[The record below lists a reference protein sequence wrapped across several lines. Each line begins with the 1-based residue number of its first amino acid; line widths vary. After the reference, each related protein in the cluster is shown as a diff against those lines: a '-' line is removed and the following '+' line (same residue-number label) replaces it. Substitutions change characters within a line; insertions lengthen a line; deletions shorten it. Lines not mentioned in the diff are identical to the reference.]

1 MALIPFDGELDAPVP
16 GLVPFTGKL
25 DGEPEGIVDTVKKGL
40 AGAKNYDQAIAS
52 GINEGI
58 ANTIAGAGTFIQAP
72 AANTLSGLAS
82 AAALVDRGITSAANF
97 VSPGSAALND
107 GIQDTAR
114 SASRFAA
121 EERAKNADSNIVAN
135 AGLKMQDFGREH
147 AKYAQEQNKQFNPEL
162 IRQQQNMAGTEG
174 FIGALEGIKDNP
186 MAFTQTLARSAPDMM
201 IGAGVAKGVASGIAA
216 AGGSAARQV
225 AGAST
230 AGILSEAGSSAYQGR
245 EGVYQQVAGMPID
258 RLAAS
263 PRFNE
268 ILAQTGDAAKS
279 REILA
284 NELADQV
291 PLLSAA
297 GTAMGS
303 VITNKLFGGDTS
315 ARMIAGV
322 QKTTGKDVLKNMGQ
336 ESTEEAF
343 QGVPEDLAQHGAVV
357 QADPSAKFD
366 LGKTIAENAAA
377 GLAMGTGG
385 SAISFARDNFGKQA
399 GEIPPAPPPLP
410 DTGPMSRSANLAIS
424 TGAAADA
431 ASVLG
436 VPADAEQAGEQIAP
450 KSMDSIG
457 RVQQIDQQMQSAAP
471 EDAAAM
477 KAERDQITAEWPQAV
492 SGAPT
497 SFSTESGARID
508 GNYALMEAHQL
519 VTSHDEKLKPNPAYP
534 REMQPRE
541 RDRAAS
547 EMQISSIVQRLDP
560 ARLGESGDA
569 GTGAPIVGADG
580 LVESGNART
589 IALKRAYQGNPE
601 KAEAY
606 RQYLSDNAARFG
618 IAPESVASMNTPVL
632 VRVRNTP
639 VDRAE
644 FARQANAST
653 VAQMSSSEQARSD
666 AARIDDMGDLR
677 PDDNGDFATS
687 RDFIRRFVSRL
698 PSTEQGGMVDST
710 GQLSQAGYARV
721 RNAVLA
727 KAYGESPVLARMVE
741 SLDDNMRN
749 IGKALMRSAP
759 EIAKL
764 RQDVSEGALF
774 DADVTPDLLSAV
786 EEMSRIKDSGQSVA
800 EYLSQG
806 SLMGNATSPE
816 AREMLK
822 FLAVNMRRPGKI
834 VEFIRNYTEA
844 LRAAGNPNQGSLLGE
859 VAAPAKGEIINSAL
873 EKADGQAEA
882 VSPTAGDSGKQGA
895 NQGANQG
902 AENVGDKGAGRPA
915 GEEPASPPSS
925 NGGAQG
931 DETRLSRAPSN
942 PKNVYRA
949 YPLAASDREKLLKRF
964 PPKYARVVADHLTA
978 EGLRSM
984 DKVIEGPATG
994 AVIGESVGGGIQSL
1008 IVTVNGNETTA
1019 DGTPFHI
1026 TWSAEPGVSTGTA
1039 GESAKKHGFAR
1050 LKSPIAI
1057 DLSGG
1062 PSISSPLRETRNEGE
1077 TDKMFAK
1084 RVIDK
1089 REAPKTLPENHADY
1103 FLMDGATVVS
1113 IANLVSTKSE
1123 AENQQG
1129 GDNGA
1134 KRMAASAQGEI
1145 SKRAPITVMPS
1156 KTEPGKYEVVD
1167 GNGTLTSVK
1176 KYGWKSL
1183 PVNVVER
1190 LAGHKITWADK
1201 YTDATK
1207 AVAASGGLM
1216 FNGQPYII
1224 TDTNIDV
1231 THSFPDILKS
1241 GVAPE
1246 VLSRSGAF
1254 VAKHY
1259 SKKPDA
1265 PVSASDRVR
1274 AEEMLKPK
1282 LELASQA
1289 KNGYDQMV
1297 LDIAEAT
1304 KSLGVMLADL
1314 KGIGRAATKL
1324 VNDEKFNVAGIKD
1337 LLRSTI
1343 VVGSFNDAQKVIEG
1357 IEKRFNVMRIKNRS
1371 MTDLHGHNLKN
1382 EDRMNFGGYADV
1394 LVNVILP
1401 NGTVGEIQINTPLMS
1416 AAKSGDGHKLYEIW
1430 RDLDEESDFA
1440 KETWAEMA
1448 EYYNAAFRS
1457 MNATLDLALFKK
1469 QASEIGAAPRGLP
1482 SISRSDTPESSSTNT
1497 LPSGKTTKSSPENEA
1512 RNLQPGG
1519 NLSGTFISATS
1530 KDIVAEGEEKEYTE
1544 PVKGQK
1550 GAQNVDGNNGS
1561 PSAQGQEPGAV
1572 QGTVGQRGAASVRD
1586 GTGGRNQLVNRNAD
1600 NGTVEQGQNGGKEPD
1615 GGSGATQGVRGDGE
1629 GNRAGR
1635 PAGVPAGRGAG
1646 EWVAFPPETG
1656 TLGIPRAEMPQ
1667 VKNDIRPE
1675 LFSFLKERG
1684 IHHET
1689 ESVSAASLRPTQAEF
1704 STAKA
1709 MNWVEVR
1716 EGIDRFVLTSSDGFV
1731 LDGHHQW
1738 IAALAVGENVKAIQ
1752 FNAPI
1757 DKLLAAV
1764 YAFPGTKRGEGA
1776 PGGQAQARQ
1785 DFQAALADLGA
1796 IFRQINPGVRM
1807 LTPEEK
1813 VKLMPTL
1820 VKLFESG
1827 IKQVGYSMK
1836 DLIAHVKAAMK
1847 ASADEFVKKHW
1858 NKIDE
1863 KTYREA
1869 AAVAI
1874 DNMQNAP
1881 PEAGQTA
1888 DMFAIPKPGP
1898 APVQG
1903 DMFAAMEKVAPEVF
1917 KQIKLIESGNASGE
1931 QTSAESTREIAAT
1944 TQGDKNGQGQKA
1956 EVLTT
1961 SPAPKQSAPAG
1972 RDIPPKTGRNYAF
1985 GDDDLTYAGSW
1996 IQKATQNVEAVELL
2010 VKLDQE
2016 KRQATREEQAVLAK
2030 FIGWG
2035 ASDLA
2040 NSLFGDKLNKPLQEI
2055 SEYEVAL
2062 AAFDKI
2068 GRDYLRKGGN
2078 YRGDYGDSG
2087 YYSAVGVLRNAGK
2100 ILGYGPTPERITKAE
2115 VIAAKPDMTAKKWN
2129 ELRDRLKAVMSEEEW
2144 ADAAR
2149 STQYAHY
2156 TSKPIVKSMMSA
2168 LQRMGFKGGT
2178 ILEPGAGIGVF
2189 PGLMPVDMAN
2199 NSAYTGIE
2207 FDAITGRI
2215 LKQLFPD
2222 ERILVESFI
2231 DTALPQNYY
2240 DVAFGNP
2247 PFGNIPILADPKYRK
2262 YAFSLHDYFFAKT
2275 IDSVKPGGLVPF
2287 VTSRYTMDKLND
2299 KARAYLAERAD
2310 LVGAIRLPQTAFKK
2324 NAGTDVV
2331 TDVLFL
2337 RKKVPGETFEGGQ
2350 SWAKSVPITINGR
2363 QFNINEFF
2371 HAHPEM
2377 VLGKNSD
2384 AGKMANSPDPQY
2396 TVEAIE
2402 GDIDTLF
2409 DKAAGTL
2416 PENIYRAV
2424 HDTAAEDAK
2433 VRDLDFN
2440 PKAKKE
2446 GNYYVTDAGVL
2457 MVREGG
2463 IGKRAEIKS
2472 SGREA
2477 IVKDFVPLRDAL
2489 KQAHFDQLN
2498 NGEWEKSLAEL
2509 QKAYRAFVKK
2519 NGQIHKHTTYM
2530 QNVKVD
2536 ELDDEGNP
2544 TGRKVADQEQRYR
2557 MPTLNAIKEDP
2568 DWTLVAS
2575 LESFNE
2581 ETGEIN
2587 ESVFLTDRVLK
2598 RRAPAKVETPTDA
2611 MLQVLND
2618 IGKIDIAETARRIG
2632 LSEQET
2638 INSLGALVY
2647 NDPSAGW
2654 VTADDYLSGDIRKK
2668 LKEARAAADTDKLYQ
2683 RNVEA
2688 LISALPNGKTA
2699 AEITPQI
2706 GMSWIPTSIYEQFL
2720 REKANVRA
2728 TVTFNERLGQ
2738 WDVEAISGHQ
2748 GLEATQD
2755 WGTPRRNAA
2764 DILGYALSGAPVRI
2778 MQSVGFGSNRKED
2791 FDPVATQAVTEK
2803 LNNMREAFKT
2813 WLWEDPARVETLVPI
2828 YNEKFNSIV
2837 PRSFNGD
2844 HLTLPGVSERWMK
2857 LGVFPHVK
2865 RGAWRIIQQGNT
2877 YLAHAVGSGKAQPL
2891 DAKVLTPNG
2900 WKRMG
2905 DIIPGD
2911 MVVAV
2916 DGSPTMVEAVFPQ
2929 GGKEIFRV
2937 EFSDGSATECCDEH
2951 LWLTQTYKE
2960 RTASQRATRLGR
2972 NWPHGAA
2979 KVRSLSEIRKTLVSP
2994 HLGAKNHSVPVVGA
3008 VQFSARPLPLDAY
3021 VLGVLLGD
3029 GGLSGNSAVLSSADQ
3044 EIIDMVAAKLPDDC
3058 ELVHRGQYDYTIAYR
3073 GAVSYASGGG
3083 MIPSNP
3089 VINALR
3095 SLDVFGLRSHEKH
3108 IPDLYLFN
3116 STETR
3121 VALLQGLLDTDG
3133 WVEGGGRSLR
3143 FTTTS
3148 TKLADGVVSVV
3159 QSLGGVAARRSRLP
3173 SYTYNG
3179 VRKIG
3184 REAHELTIALPPTIK
3199 PFRLPRKAEKFIP
3212 RTKYAPVRYI
3222 TNVVPV
3228 GSKPAQC
3235 ILVSHKDHLYV
3246 TDDFIVTHNTNQMII
3261 SAMEQK
3267 RLGLIQKPMMV
3278 VPNHMLKQFASEWMD
3293 LYPAARLMVADEAN
3307 FTGDN
3312 RRRFVARAALSDL
3325 DGVII
3330 THSAF
3335 KLLDL
3340 DPVFKQKMI
3349 EEQLQYL
3356 RAALKEAGGT
3366 EEKTANGKSK
3376 NRDPKVKQIEKK
3388 IERWEQKLAA
3398 TMSSEGKDK
3407 NVRFDEMGVDMLY
3420 VDEAHNFRKLEFTTQ
3435 RQVKGIDSGG
3445 SDMASDLHMKVQWL
3459 RENKNPKR
3467 NLVMASGTP
3476 VTNTLAEIYS
3486 VQRLMAPDV
3495 LAARG
3500 LEEFDQWASMF
3511 GAESTNIEP
3520 DASGRYGPV
3529 TRFNKFVNV
3538 GELTQM
3544 FREFADV
3551 LTSDYL
3557 AATLG
3562 DKRPKVKGGSRNM
3575 IITPK
3580 TQAYTDFQ
3588 RDVLQPRMKASR
3600 EWKWSKD
3607 EPNNP
3612 DPIIAIIGDGR
3623 LAAIDLRFMDPKAP
3637 NDPDSKLNKMI
3648 DEVIRVYKETA
3659 DREFTTDGKPGSK
3672 VEPDK
3677 GAVQM
3682 VFAELGFGAGVAAN
3696 RGFNARAWFEKR
3708 LRDAG
3713 VKPEHV
3719 AFMSDNKKSSAKVK
3733 LFRDMNAGRVRI
3745 AVGTSKNMGTGVN
3758 AQQRLVALHH
3768 LDSPWFPADLE
3779 QREGRIVRQG
3789 NKHKEVELYAYA
3801 MKGSYDEQMWSTLAR
3816 KQFFIDQALSGDANI
3831 REIEDLG
3838 ESSQFEIAAAMVA
3851 DDPRVLQLAGLR
3863 AEVERLG
3870 RLRSAHDDQRGRM
3883 QREYAAAESRL
3894 GWIERQLSGL
3904 RADAAKV
3911 QDITGDKF
3919 TAKADGKTFNTRKE
3933 WGQALMA
3940 RYKDLSDHLVDKETV
3955 IGSIS
3960 GFDVIYQGRMSK
3972 ATTTSITTYTDGT
3985 TKTETSKR
3993 FESAIGIRA
4002 SEPTILAQDVT
4013 SDPVGVAMRAQTTLA
4028 GIARAPAALESEA
4041 NDLKAKRNAL
4051 EPRLTAQFPMLQM
4064 LLDKMGEAA
4073 VLEDAIVASGQEK
4086 TGLEREQELEDAWQ
4100 ARTGAITPL
4109 FSRRAQAE
4117 TPEFKAWFGDSKVVD
4132 ADGKPLVVYHATT
4145 YGDFNEFTKAEQRKG
4160 MAGFGFYFSDSNG
4173 SNVYAEHSQR
4183 FKMDRS
4189 WKGEPKRVNI
4199 MPAFLRMDNPLRAD
4213 NIADVARRFNDK
4225 GAFGVGRSV
4234 AGLSDDAKTAIQLAG
4249 YDGVITNEYVR
4260 KKRDGSLEIV
4270 SPHDKGAIKH
4280 PVYVVFEP
4288 TQIKSAIGNNGQ
4300 FDPENPDIGFSRGN
4314 GASMAVGDLKAT
4326 VDRVSRGFKNL
4337 PKVHVFA
4344 SPADLSA
4351 KGPVQKALADF
4362 IRKAGAWED
4371 VEGAMHQGEIYL
4383 FASGLADAA
4392 RAEHVLATH
4401 EVTHYGL
4408 RGAIGKGLDSALHHI
4423 WLNNAAV
4430 RKEAAAI
4437 KRRNGLAS
4445 NTEAVEEVLAD
4456 MPAADLVKLKGWRRV
4471 VMVARDWL
4479 RNAGATNLA
4488 GRIDSWLN
4496 STLDDQQ
4503 KADLFVADLVNAAR
4517 NFARNGKPASVMAG
4531 TRLADGTLAED
4542 VAKQEKWLTA
4552 EARARGFKS
4561 IDELAEK
4568 NYPAFEKL
4576 ATKWREQNP
4585 VENAL
4590 LSRASETIARRK
4602 AAIAVLGDG
4611 WKGGAGSETRDVYKK
4626 RVGGLEVSVIPQR
4639 TVDGNFYIGSYY
4651 HSGQRK
4657 GVGSMAFAN
4666 TLEEAAQK
4674 ANAMFGAVSPKLSRA
4689 AVVNQTNTPTA
4700 AERADAILAKP
4711 AGTWRPVDAV
4721 MRAVT
4726 QAVRI
4731 DKATGYLYDKA
4742 ATLIDRYTPEQI
4754 KAGVVADYGIP
4765 EAVIDRRVE
4774 MQGRQ
4779 RAQIRKAGAL
4789 LEKLSTL
4796 TRAESRLAYEW
4807 MNNND
4812 PQAAAYFEKQLSPE
4826 SIAVMEEIK
4835 TMVDDLSKEAV
4846 DLGQLSPEAYKR
4858 NRFEY
4863 LHRSYAKYTAE
4874 QTNGETKGRQ
4884 RAIAVLGDQYK
4895 GRGMSDAV
4903 DMAKVQNVAPEWWG
4917 RKLQAGQAD
4926 KGLIGSK
4933 FVRYERRAPT
4943 GEGSGA
4949 LETAQG
4955 PGNTNPQKKGKL
4967 LEVAYWPADEKA
4979 PAKYSTWDQSG
4990 TWEVR
4995 DTKGG
5000 KLIVWRDFTKAERAA
5015 MGEIDEARYAIAKT
5029 LHGMIHDVETGRYL
5043 EWIGSTYGKI
5053 KGEQINGEIVEASD
5067 RMRDTFAP
5075 GTWVQ
5080 VPETKIPGT
5089 SVSKYG
5095 ALAGKFVPGPIWND
5109 VRQSV
5114 GFRFGPELWRDILG
5128 AWKTAKT
5135 ALSPAV
5141 HTNNVMANFVMA
5153 DWHDVSAGHIAKALR
5168 IILGASKREGKGIIG
5183 RTGNLAARAG
5193 SADAEAAREIIARF
5207 HESGANMGSWVNAEL
5222 QREQI
5227 EPLLDAL
5234 EAEIGLAG
5242 QHTADAQVGAF
5253 AALQK
5258 ALQLRFP
5265 SAWDAFKPTAAGK
5278 ALTTEVGN
5286 MLDLYEGED
5295 QVFRLAA
5302 WLKAKEDGESDL
5314 VAGRRAR
5321 RSFLDYHINAPWI
5334 QAMRNSAFPFISFTY
5349 RAVPMLLET
5358 AARKPH
5364 KLMKLAMFAG
5374 LVNAIGYLLSGGD
5387 EDDER
5392 RLLPEE
5398 KAGRVWGLVPKL
5410 VRMPWNDKFGSPVF
5424 LDIRRFV
5431 PVSDIFDTGQ
5441 NHAAIPMLPFAVPG
5455 GPLAIISEVVSNK
5468 SQFTGRP
5475 ITLETDTGA
5484 EKAAKLADHLYKAFA
5499 PNIVILPGTH
5509 AFTGVVNAGS
5519 GRTDSFGREQS
5530 VVQAGLTSFGVKVG
5544 SYPKDVLM
5552 LNAMRQAEGQMM
5564 EIDRQIT
5571 QEKREL
5577 QRRGVSEDEF
5587 MKNVD
5592 SLIVKKQG
5600 ISERLQ
5606 KRLGGG

>member
-1 MALIPFDGELDAPVP
+1 MALDLTYDPKWKPASSGNDIDLTYDPNWKPAEP
-16 GLVPFTGKL
+16 GVIDKIKGGLTTAK
-25 DGEPEGIVDTVKKGL
+25 DYGL
-40 AGAKNYDQAIAS
+40 AIAAGA
-52 GINEGI
+52 GEGI
-58 ANTIAGAGTFIQAP
+58 ANTEAGIGTFSQAP
-72 AANTLSGLAS
+72 AANTLSGVIGARALA
-82 AAALVDRGITSAANF
+82 DRGITALSNY
-97 VSPGSAALND
+97 VSPGSAELNS
-107 GIQDTAR
+107 GYQE
-114 SASRFAA
+114 SAQMASQFAA
-121 EERAKNADSNIVAN
+121 EERAKNADSNIVARL
-135 AGLKMQDFGREH
+135 GLGMQDDGRER
-147 AKYAQEQNKQFNPEL
+147 AKAIQDFNRENNPEL
-162 IRQQQNMAGTEG
+162 VRQQQAMANTEG
-174 FIGALEGIKDNP
+174 FVGALEGIKDNP
-186 MAFTQTLARSAPDMM
+186 MAFTHMLARSAPDMA
-201 IGAGVAKGVASGIAA
+201 AGVGIAKGAA
-216 AGGSAARQV
+216 AGLAAAGKSTAAQV

-230 AGILSEAGSSAYQGR
+230 AGILAESASSANQTR
-245 EGVYQQVAGMPID
+245 ESVYQQVAEMPFD
-258 RLAAS
+258 RLAGS
-263 PRFNE
+263 ERFNA
-268 ILAQTGDAAKS
+268 ILAQTGDQTKA

-284 NELADQV
+284 NELADQAPV
-291 PLLSAA
+291 LAGA
-297 GTAMGS
+297 GTAAGS
-303 VITNKLFGGDTS
+303 MLTNRLFGGDTT
-315 ARMIAGV
+315 AKMIAGA

-336 ESTEEAF
+336 ESFEEAS

-357 QADPSAKFD
+357 QADKAAKFD

-377 GLAMGTGG
+377 GLAMGGGG
-385 SAISFARDNFGKQA
+385 SVMSYAKDNFGKQEA
-399 GEIPPAPPPLP
+399 APTVPPLP
-410 DTGPMSRSANLAIS
+410 DTGPMSRSANTAIA

-436 VPADAEQAGEQIAP
+436 VPSDAEQAGEQIAP
-450 KSMDSIG
+450 KSMDAIG
-457 RVQQIDQQMQSAAP
+457 RVQQIDQQIQSADP
-471 EDAAAM
+471 EQATTM
-477 KAERDQITAEWPQAV
+477 KAERDQITASWPRAV

-508 GNYALMEAHQL
+508 GNYALMEAHEL
-519 VTSHDEKLKPNPAYP
+519 VTSHDEKLKPNAAYP

-606 RQYLSDNAARFG
+606 RQYLADNAARFG
-618 IAPESVASMNTPVL
+618 VTPEAVAAMNTPVL

-653 VAQMSSSEQARSD
+653 VAQMSSSEQARAD
-666 AARIDDMGDLR
+666 AARIDDMGDMR

-687 RDFIRRFVSRL
+687 RDFIRRFIGRL
-698 PSTEQGGMVDST
+698 PATEQGGMVDST
-710 GQLSQAGYARV
+710 GQLSQSGYARI

-741 SLDDNMRN
+741 SMDDNMRN
-749 IGKALMRSAP
+749 VGKALMQAAP

-774 DADVTPDLLSAV
+774 DADITPDLLAAV
-786 EEMSRIKDSGQSVA
+786 EELSRIKDSGRSISD
-800 EYLSQG
+800 YLAQAGMFGDTIS
-806 SLMGNATSPE
+806 AE
-816 AREMLK
+816 ARDLLQ
-822 FLAVNMRRPGKI
+822 FLADNLRRPAKI
-834 VEFIRNYTEA
+834 AGFIKAYADA
-844 LRAAGNPNQGSLLGE
+844 LRSAGNPNQGSLLGE
-859 VAAPAKGEIINSAL
+859 KTAPTKREIINTAKGVENGQTETDSTAP
-873 EKADGQAEA
+873 GQAA
-882 VSPTAGDSGKQGA
+882 NKPAGPEG
-895 NQGANQG
+895 NQKI
-902 AENVGDKGAGRPA
+902 DRPA
-915 GEEPASPPSS
+915 DEKPPVTPG
-925 NGGAQG
+925 NGSGTQG
-931 DETRLSRAPSN
+931 DETRLSR
-942 PKNVYRA
+942 
-949 YPLAASDREKLLKRF
+949 
-964 PPKYARVVADHLTA
+964 
-978 EGLRSM
+978 
-984 DKVIEGPATG
+984 G
-994 AVIGESVGGGIQSL
+994 AVG
-1008 IVTVNGNETTA
+1008 
-1019 DGTPFHI
+1019 
-1026 TWSAEPGVSTGTA
+1026 
-1039 GESAKKHGFAR
+1039 
-1050 LKSPIAI
+1050 
-1057 DLSGG
+1057 
-1062 PSISSPLRETRNEGE
+1062 
-1077 TDKMFAK
+1077 
-1084 RVIDK
+1084 K
-1089 REAPKTLPENHADY
+1089 REVTINGKPYVYNNPENR
-1103 FLMDGATVVS
+1103 
-1113 IANLVSTKSE
+1113 SE
-1123 AENQQG
+1123 D
-1129 GDNGA
+1129 GDNYIPVLPPYF
-1134 KRMAASAQGEI
+1134 MDAA
-1145 SKRAPITVMPS
+1145 
-1156 KTEPGKYEVVD
+1156 
-1167 GNGTLTSVK
+1167 TLAEADEFV
-1176 KYGWKSL
+1176 
-1183 PVNVVER
+1183 R
-1190 LAGHKITWADK
+1190 LYW
-1201 YTDATK
+1201 
-1207 AVAASGGLM
+1207 
-1216 FNGQPYII
+1216 
-1224 TDTNIDV
+1224 
-1231 THSFPDILKS
+1231 
-1241 GVAPE
+1241 
-1246 VLSRSGAF
+1246 
-1254 VAKHY
+1254 
-1259 SKKPDA
+1259 SKKADPEIDPA
-1265 PVSASDRVR
+1265 DRAR
-1274 AEEMLKPK
+1274 AEELIAPRLK
-1282 LELASQA
+1282 LAEEA
-1289 KNGYDQMV
+1289 KAEYDQAV
-1297 LDIAEAT
+1297 IDIAQSVGAIGQQLAPL
-1304 KSLGVMLADL
+1304 KSM
-1314 KGIGRAATKL
+1314 KRAVEKL
-1324 VNDEKFNVAGIKD
+1324 VMEVEGFDVRELKD

-1343 VVGSFNDAQKVIEG
+1343 VVSTYGQAQAVIDQ
-1357 IEKRFNVMRIKNRS
+1357 IAEKFDVLRIKNR
-1371 MTDLHGHNLKN
+1371 TDNALSGPGIESQSRQKL
-1382 EDRMNFGGYADV
+1382 GGYSDV
-1394 LVNVILP
+1394 LVNVTMP
-1401 NGTVGEIQINTPLMS
+1401 NGTTAEIQINVPELLS
-1416 AAKSGDGHKLYEIW
+1416 IKAHQGHKLYEAA
-1430 RDLDEESDFA
+1430 RDFPKGSEKQEEIYAAMRGMYNLAWETANKRQVAASLTLPDAANSRQPAAQLMKAASDMGAADFA
-1440 KETWAEMA
+1440 GK
-1448 EYYNAAFRS
+1448 
-1457 MNATLDLALFKK
+1457 DLT
-1469 QASEIGAAPRGLP
+1469 GR
-1482 SISRSDTPESSSTNT
+1482 N
-1497 LPSGKTTKSSPENEA
+1497 SSPESA
-1512 RNLQPGG
+1512 NLNTEPSGNSTNSSPLKDATNTQPGG
-1519 NLSGTFISATS
+1519 NLSGNFISTTS
-1530 KDIVAEGEEKEYTE
+1530 KEIVAQGKNQAYTE
-1544 PVKGQK
+1544 TDENASEAK
-1550 GAQNVDGNNGS
+1550 NEYGNNGT
-1561 PSAQGQEPGAV
+1561 PGAQGQEPGAV
-1572 QGTVGQRGAASVRD
+1572 QGTGGKRGTDSVRD
-1586 GTGGRNQLVNRNAD
+1586 GTDRADQVGNHNAD
-1600 NGTVEQGQNGGKEPD
+1600 DGIVGQGAEGRGGPD
-1615 GGSGATQGVRGDGE
+1615 GTRADAQGVRLDGE

-1635 PAGVPAGRGAG
+1635 NAGIPAGRSSG

-1656 TLGIPRAEMPQ
+1656 TLGIPRADMPQ
-1667 VKNDIRPE
+1667 IKGDARPA
-1675 LFSFLKERG
+1675 LIAFLKARG
-1684 IHHET
+1684 IEYAT
-1689 ESVSAASLRPTQAEF
+1689 EDVQADSLRPTQAEF
-1704 STAKA
+1704 SIKKA
-1709 MNWVEVR
+1709 VNWGEVR
-1716 EGIDRFVLTSSDGFV
+1716 EGVDRSVLASSDGFV

-1738 IAALAVGENVKAIQ
+1738 IAALAVGENVKAIH
-1752 FNAPI
+1752 FDAPI

-1764 YAFPGTKRGEGA
+1764 YEFPSAKRGEGA
-1776 PGGQAQARQ
+1776 TDGRQLAQQ
-1785 DFQAALADLGA
+1785 NFNAALADLGV
-1796 IFRQINPGVRM
+1796 IMRQINPGVRM

-1813 VKLMPTL
+1813 VRLMPTL

-1827 IKQVGYSMK
+1827 IQQVGYGMK
-1836 DLIAHVKAAMK
+1836 DLIAHVRAAMK
-1847 ASADEFVKKHW
+1847 ASADEFVRKHW

-1869 AAVAI
+1869 AAQAI
-1874 DNMQNAP
+1874 DNVQNGTAE

-1888 DMFAIPKPGP
+1888 DMFAIPKPKP
-1898 APVQG
+1898 APAQG
-1903 DMFAAMEKVAPEVF
+1903 DMFAALEKVAPEVF
-1917 KQIKLIESGNASGE
+1917 KKPAEEKKVEPEKVNRV
-1931 QTSAESTREIAAT
+1931 QT
-1944 TQGDKNGQGQKA
+1944 DKPKA
-1956 EVLTT
+1956 KPEKSEVSL
-1961 SPAPKQSAPAG
+1961 PAG

-1985 GDDDLTYAGSW
+1985 GDDDLTYEGSW
-1996 IQKATQNVEAVELL
+1996 IKKATQNVEAVELL
-2010 VKLDQE
+2010 VQLDKE
-2016 KRQATREEQAVLAK
+2016 NRQATREEQAVLAK

-2040 NSLFGDKLNKPLQEI
+2040 NSLFGDKLNKQLPLI
-2055 SEYEVAL
+2055 REYEDAL
-2062 AAFDKI
+2062 AAFDKV
-2068 GRDYLRKGGN
+2068 GRDYLHRGGRW
-2078 YRGDYGDSG
+2078 RGDHADSG
-2087 YYSAVGVLRNAGK
+2087 YYQAVSVLRAAGK
-2100 ILGYGPTPERITKAE
+2100 IEGNYSFPERVTKDQLL
-2115 VIAAKPDMTAKKWN
+2115 AAKPDMGAKKWD
-2129 ELRDRLKAVMSEEEW
+2129 ELRTRLKAVMSEDEW

-2168 LQRMGFKGGT
+2168 IQRMGFKGGT

-2189 PGLMPVDMAN
+2189 PGLMPVEMAN
-2199 NSAYTGIE
+2199 NSSYTGIE

-2222 ERILVESFI
+2222 ERILVESFV

-2247 PFGNIPILADPKYRK
+2247 PFGDIPILSDPKYRK
-2262 YAFSLHDYFFAKT
+2262 YAFSIHNYFFAKT
-2275 IDSVKPGGLVPF
+2275 LDSVKPGGLIQF
-2287 VTSRYTMDKLND
+2287 VTSRYTMDNLND
-2299 KARAYLAERAD
+2299 KARAFMAERAD

-2337 RKKVPGETFEGGQ
+2337 RKKVPGETFEHGQ
-2350 SWAKSVPITINGR
+2350 PWAKSVPITINGR
-2363 QFNINEFF
+2363 QFNINEYF

-2384 AGKMANSPDPQY
+2384 AGKMAKSPDPQY

-2402 GDIDTLF
+2402 GDIDALF

-2416 PENIYRAV
+2416 PDNIYHAI
-2424 HDTAAEDAK
+2424 HDTAAEDAV

-2472 SGREA
+2472 AKAME
-2477 IVKDFVPLRDAL
+2477 IIKDFVPLRDAL

-2530 QNVKVD
+2530 QNVKVE

-2544 TGRKVADQEQRYR
+2544 TGKKVADKEQRYR
-2557 MPTLNAIKEDP
+2557 FPTIDAINDDP
-2568 DWTLVAS
+2568 DYTLVAA

-2581 ETGEIN
+2581 ETGEVK
-2587 ESVFLTDRVLK
+2587 ETAFLSDRVLQ

-2618 IGKIDIAETARRIG
+2618 IGKVSIAETAKRIG
-2632 LSEQET
+2632 LDEQET
-2638 INSLGALVY
+2638 IAALGSLVY
-2647 NDPSAGW
+2647 DDPSSGW
-2654 VTADDYLSGDIRKK
+2654 VTADNYLSGDIRKK
-2668 LKEARAAADTDKLYQ
+2668 LKAARAASETDKRYQ

-2688 LISALPNGKTA
+2688 LISVLPNSKTA

-2706 GMSWIPTSIYEQFL
+2706 GMSWIPTSIYEEFL
-2720 REKANVRA
+2720 LEKARVRA
-2728 TVTFNERLGQ
+2728 SVSFNERTGQ
-2738 WDVEAISGHQ
+2738 WDVQAVSGHK

-2755 WGTPRRNAA
+2755 WGTDRRNAA

-2778 MQSVGFGSNRKED
+2778 MSSVGFGKD
-2791 FDPVATQAVTEK
+2791 KKDVFDSVATQAVTEK

-2813 WLWEDPARVETLVPI
+2813 WLWEDPARVDTLVPI

-2900 WKRMG
+2900 WKHMG

-2911 MVVAV
+2911 MVVAA

-2994 HLGAKNHSVPVVGA
+2994 HLGAKNHSIPVVGA

-3044 EIIDMVAAKLPDDC
+3044 EIIDMVAAKLPDYC

-3073 GAVSYASGGG
+3073 GAVRYASGGG

-3095 SLDVFGLRSHEKH
+3095 DLGVFGLRSHEKH
-3108 IPDLYLFN
+3108 VPDLYLFN

-3143 FTTTS
+3143 FTTAS

-3159 QSLGGVAARRSRLP
+3159 QSLGGVATRRSRLP

-3179 VRKIG
+3179 VLKIG

-3199 PFRLPRKAEKFIP
+3199 PFRLKRKAEKFIP

-3228 GSKPAQC
+3228 GTKPAQC
-3235 ILVSHKDHLYV
+3235 ILVAHKDHLYV

-3278 VPNHMLKQFASEWMD
+3278 VPNHMLKQFSSEWMD
-3293 LYPAARLMVADEAN
+3293 LYPAARLMVADEAS

-3340 DPVFKQKMI
+3340 DPVFKQKKI
-3349 EEQLQYL
+3349 EEQLEYL
-3356 RAALKEAGGT
+3356 RAALKEVSDT
-3366 EEKTANGKSK
+3366 DKKDKNGKTKS
-3376 NRDPKVKQIEKK
+3376 RDPKVKQIERK

-3420 VDEAHNFRKLEFTTQ
+3420 VDEAHEFRKLEFATQ

-3445 SDMASDLHMKVQWL
+3445 SDRAADLHMKVQWL
-3459 RENKNPKR
+3459 RENKNPNR

-3486 VQRLMAPDV
+3486 VQRFMAPDV
-3495 LAARG
+3495 LAERG

-3520 DASGRYGPV
+3520 DASGKYGPV

-3557 AATLG
+3557 AAMLG

-3580 TQAYTDFQ
+3580 TPAYTDFQ
-3588 RDVLQPRMKASR
+3588 RDALQPRMKTSR
-3600 EWKWSKD
+3600 EWKPSKD

-3637 NDPDSKLNKMI
+3637 NDPDSKLNRMI

-3659 DREFTTDGKPGSK
+3659 DREFTVDGKPGSK
-3672 VEPDK
+3672 IEPAK

-3682 VFAELGFGAGVAAN
+3682 VFADLGFGAGVAAN

-3745 AVGTSKNMGTGVN
+3745 AVGSSKNMGTGVN
-3758 AQQRLVALHH
+3758 AQQRLAALHH
-3768 LDSPWFPADLE
+3768 LDSPWYPADLE

-3789 NKHKEVELYAYA
+3789 NKHKEVELYTYA

-3863 AEVERLG
+3863 AEVEKLT
-3870 RLRSAHDDQRGRM
+3870 RLRYAHEDQRGRM
-3883 QREYAAAESRL
+3883 QRDYTAAGARL
-3894 GWIERQLSGL
+3894 GWIERKLEES

-3911 QDITGDKF
+3911 QDITGDNF
-3919 TAKADGKTFNTRKE
+3919 TAKADGKTFKTRKE

-3940 RYKDLSDHLVDKETV
+3940 RYKDLSDHLVEKETV

-3960 GFDVIYQGRMSK
+3960 GFDVVYAARMGKESV
-3972 ATTTSITTYTDGT
+3972 TSITTYTDGT
-3985 TKTETSKR
+3985 EKTEVSRR
-3993 FESAIGIRA
+3993 FETAVALKA
-4002 SEPTILAQDVT
+4002 SEPVLIAQDVT
-4013 SDPVGVAMRAQTTLA
+4013 SDPVGVSMRAQSALA

-4051 EPRLTAQFPMLQM
+4051 EHRLTAPFPMIQM
-4064 LLDKMGEAA
+4064 LLDKENEAA
-4073 VLEDAIVASGQEK
+4073 VLEDAIVASGKEPAAGAPI
-4086 TGLEREQELEDAWQ
+4086 GLKYNKDEWAN
-4100 ARTGAITPL
+4100 
-4109 FSRRAQAE
+4109 
-4117 TPEFKAWFGDSKVVD
+4117 
-4132 ADGKPLVVYHATT
+4132 ATT
-4145 YGDFNEFTKAEQRKG
+4145 
-4160 MAGFGFYFSDSNG
+4160 M
-4173 SNVYAEHSQR
+4173 
-4183 FKMDRS
+4183 
-4189 WKGEPKRVNI
+4189 
-4199 MPAFLRMDNPLRAD
+4199 
-4213 NIADVARRFNDK
+4213 
-4225 GAFGVGRSV
+4225 
-4234 AGLSDDAKTAIQLAG
+4234 
-4249 YDGVITNEYVR
+4249 
-4260 KKRDGSLEIV
+4260 
-4270 SPHDKGAIKH
+4270 
-4280 PVYVVFEP
+4280 
-4288 TQIKSAIGNNGQ
+4288 
-4300 FDPENPDIGFSRGN
+4300 FSRGN
-4314 GASMAVGDLKAT
+4314 GASMAVGDLNAT
-4326 VDRVSRGFKNL
+4326 VDRVVRGFKNL

-4344 SPADLSA
+4344 SPAELSTKDPA
-4351 KGPVQKALADF
+4351 QKALADF
-4362 IRKAGAWED
+4362 IRKAGAWDD

-4408 RGAIGKGLDSALHHI
+4408 RGAMGKSLDAALQHI
-4423 WLNNAAV
+4423 WLNNASL
-4430 RKEAAAI
+4430 RKQAAAL
-4437 KRRNGLAS
+4437 KKRNGLAS
-4445 NTEAVEEVLAD
+4445 NTEAIEEVLAD
-4456 MPAADLVKLKGWRRV
+4456 IPAADLVKLKGWRRV
-4471 VMVARDWL
+4471 VMAVRNWL
-4479 RNAGATNLA
+4479 NKAGATNLA
-4488 GRIDSWLN
+4488 AKLDGWLN
-4496 STLDDQQ
+4496 AGLDDQQ

-4517 NFARNGKPASVMAG
+4517 NFARNGKPASAMDG

-4552 EARARGFKS
+4552 EARARGYKS

-4576 ATKWREQNP
+4576 AALWRERNP
-4585 VENAL
+4585 ADVL
-4590 LSRASETIARRK
+4590 LSRAAAVDVTKTPKFKAWFGDSKVVDAKGNPLVVYHGTPRDFNEFDAEAEPLTYESDRGKQFFTSRRLH
-4602 AAIAVLGDG
+4602 ASMYATSGAEYA
-4611 WKGGAGSETRDVYKK
+4611 GGNANVMPVYLSIQNP
-4626 RVGGLEVSVIPQR
+4626 RIEN
-4639 TVDGNFYIGSYY
+4639 VDGSPASWWDNQPEYMWDMNVSWPGHDGLIVYGDNETMFVTTKPSQIKSAIGN
-4651 HSGQRK
+4651 SGQFDPDNPDIR
-4657 GVGSMAFAN
+4657 F
-4666 TLEEAAQK
+4666 
-4674 ANAMFGAVSPKLSRA
+4674 SRP
-4689 AVVNQTNTPTA
+4689 TPTATA

-4711 AGTWRPVDAV
+4711 AATWRPVDTV
-4721 MRAVT
+4721 MRAMT
-4726 QAVRI
+4726 QAARI

-4742 ATLIDRYTPEQI
+4742 GALLDRYTPEQV
-4754 KAGVVADYGIP
+4754 KAGVVSDYGVP
-4765 EAVIDRRVE
+4765 ESVIDRRIE
-4774 MQGRQ
+4774 MQGKQ
-4779 RAQIRKAGAL
+4779 RAQIRKAGTL

-4807 MNNND
+4807 MTNND

-4835 TMVDDLSKEAV
+4835 GMVDALSQEAIA
-4846 DLGQLSPEAYKR
+4846 LGQLSPEAFKR

-4863 LHRSYAKYTAE
+4863 LHRTYLKHAAE
-4874 QTNGETKGRQ
+4874 LTKGEAGTRQ
-4884 RAIAVLGDQYK
+4884 RAIAILGDQYK
-4895 GRGMSDAV
+4895 GRGMTDAV
-4903 DMAKVQNVAPEWWG
+4903 DMAKVQNIAPEWWG
-4917 RKLQAGQAD
+4917 RKMQSGQAD
-4926 KGLIGSK
+4926 KGLIGVK

-4943 GEGSGA
+4943 GEGNGA

-4967 LEVAYWPADEKA
+4967 LEVAYWPADEKV

-5000 KLIVWRDFTKAERAA
+5000 KLIVWRDFTKAERVA
-5015 MGEIDEARYAIAKT
+5015 MGEIDEARYAVAKT
-5029 LHGMIHDVETGRYL
+5029 LHGMIHDVETGKYL
-5043 EWIGSTYGKI
+5043 EWIAQTYGKLP
-5053 KGEQINGEIVEASD
+5053 GEKIDGEIVEPLE
-5067 RMRDTFAP
+5067 FKGPFGNGVFPP

-5080 VPETKIPGT
+5080 VPDIKVPGT
-5089 SVSKYG
+5089 PVTKYG
-5095 ALAGKFVPGPIWND
+5095 KLAGQFVPGPIWND
-5109 VRQSV
+5109 VRQTV
-5114 GFRFGPELWRDILG
+5114 GFRYKPMGEIYAKILS
-5128 AWKTAKT
+5128 AWKTSKT

-5141 HTNNVMANFVMA
+5141 HTNNIMANFVMA
-5153 DWHDVSAGHIAKALR
+5153 DWHDVSAGHIGKALR
-5168 IILGASKREGKGIIG
+5168 IILGASQRTGKGIIG
-5183 RTGNLAARAG
+5183 RTGNAVSRAG
-5193 SADAEAAREIIARF
+5193 MADADAAREIINRF

-5222 QREQI
+5222 QKEQL

-5234 EAEIGLAG
+5234 EQELGTAG
-5242 QHTADAQVGAF
+5242 QHAPGQVGAF
-5253 AALQK
+5253 AALQL
-5258 ALQLRFP
+5258 ALRLRFP
-5265 SAWDAFKPTAAGK
+5265 SAWEAAKPTVGARAV
-5278 ALTTEVGN
+5278 TTEARS
-5286 MLDLYEGED
+5286 LIDLYEAED

-5321 RSFLDYHINAPWI
+5321 KSFLDYHINAPWI
-5334 QAMRNSAFPFISFTY
+5334 QAMRQTALPFVSFSY
-5349 RAVPMLLET
+5349 RAIPMALEI
-5358 AARKPH
+5358 AAKKPH
-5364 KLMKLAMFAG
+5364 KLMKLALFAG
-5374 LVNAIGYLLSGGD
+5374 LANALGYLLSGGD

-5398 KAGRVWGLVPKL
+5398 KAGNIWGMVPKL
-5410 VRMPWNDKFGSPVF
+5410 VRMPWNDKHGSPVF
-5424 LDIRRFV
+5424 IDIRRFV
-5431 PVSDIFDTGQ
+5431 PVGDVFDTGMS
-5441 NHAAIPMLPFAVPG
+5441 NAAVPILPMLTIG
-5455 GPLAIISEVVSNK
+5455 GPLAVLSEFMANK

-5475 ITLETDTGA
+5475 ITLETDTA
-5484 EKAAKLADHLYKAFA
+5484 TEKAAKVADHLYKAFA

-5509 AFTGVVNAGS
+5509 AFTNVSNAGS

-5530 VVQAGLTSFGVKVG
+5530 VAQAGLSSFGLKVG
-5544 SYPKDVLM
+5544 SYPADVLQ
-5552 LNAMRQAEGQMM
+5552 LNAKRQAQGQMM
-5564 EIDRQIT
+5564 EIDRQLT
-5571 QEKREL
+5571 QLKRE
-5577 QRRGVSEDEF
+5577 RSRSGIDDDEF
-5587 MKNVD
+5587 SD
-5592 SLIVKKQG
+5592 ERDALIVKKRG
-5600 ISERLQ
+5600 IAEDLQRRLTG
-5606 KRLGGG
+5606 R